1 MNKTTLLRVLS
12 FVLLAAMLVSVF
24 VACDSGDKTV
34 EETKAPASS
43 DNGSDATEGTEEVVT
58 EATPEDIEQ
67 KNFDAE
73 FYLRNQTDC
82 NPMKMFWVEKSEGD
96 TLSEAVYARQEKI
109 KNWIGVEVIAE
120 KASGHTIYASDFINS
135 VTTKDGS
142 VDVLL
147 THISS
152 GVSPMVSGG
161 YFQDYN
167 GVDGIDLDKE
177 YWNHDFMDKL
187 AVNDKYYL
195 GFGDFNL
202 LRTYVIT
209 INKDLLSQKALE
221 GYSQKEVYDS
231 VRNGTWTLDKLIDL
245 ATKGYTQ
252 KGGPD
257 KDVYG
262 LVGQQWVPWIGF
274 FHSSGINLVDMD
286 ESGVYKVAVMNEQ
299 NKEKTTALVTKLK
312 DFSASG
318 MGSFTFP
325 AGGSISDPDAK
336 LNNKRALMEL
346 HATTSLEGL
355 LAYEITFG
363 VLPYPLYDTNQ
374 FDANSASRGYR
385 SLQWG
390 GSLGIANY
398 LAKDSAIIGETLEL
412 LNFYAP
418 NVKTAYF
425 EKLLG
430 KQISQAPD
438 DAEMLNIIWKSVC
451 SDMGQTYD
459 QEIGYLYFLP
469 KVTWPGT
476 DGKELV
482 SYNKQLESSANKS
495 IKKFILKV
503 SKIGTGK

>member
-1 MNKTTLLRVLS
+1 MNKTTLLRILS
-12 FVLLAAMLVSVF
+12 FLLLSAMLISAF
-24 VACDSGDKTV
+24 AACDSSEKKPD
-34 EETKAPASS
+34 ETNAPANS
-43 DNGSDATEGTEEVVT
+43 DSNATEGTEEVVT
-58 EATPEDIEQ
+58 EATPEDIEH
-67 KNFDAE
+67 KNYDAE

-96 TLSEAVYARQEKI
+96 TLSEAVFARQEKI
-109 KNWIGVEVIAE
+109 KNWIGVDVIAE
-120 KASGHTIYASDFINS
+120 KASGHTTYASDFINS

-152 GVSPMVSGG
+152 GITPMVSGG
-161 YFQDYN
+161 YFRSFN
-167 GVDGIDLDKE
+167 EVDGIDLDKD

-187 AVNDKYYL
+187 AINDKYYL

-202 LRTYVIT
+202 LRTYVVIL
-209 INKDLLSQKALE
+209 NKDLLSQKALE

-231 VRNGTWTLDKLIDL
+231 VRNGTWTLDKFIDL

-262 LVGQQWVPWIGF
+262 LVSQQWVPWIGF

-286 ESGVYKVAVMNEQ
+286 EDGTYKVAVMNEK

-312 DFSASG
+312 DISASG
-318 MGSFTFP
+318 MGEFTFP
-325 AGGSISDPDAK
+325 AGGSISHPGARMQ
-336 LNNKRALMEL
+336 NKRALMEL
-346 HATTSLEGL
+346 DATTSLESL
-355 LAYEITFG
+355 LSYEITFG

-374 FDANSASRGYR
+374 YDPDSASLGYR

-418 NVKTAYF
+418 NVQTAYF

-451 SDMGQTYD
+451 SDMGQTFND
-459 QEIGYLYFLP
+459 EIGYLYFLP
-469 KVTWPGT
+469 KVTWPGS
-476 DGKELV
+476 DGMELV
-482 SYNKQLESSANKS
+482 SYNKSLESSANKA
-495 IKKFILKV
+495 IKKFIRKV
-503 SKIGTGK
+503 GLIGSK